1 MAVIIEATYSKK
13 LGLPQYSSHQYALTV
28 RTEVTDLSALAQT
41 SEDLY
46 ARLQHAVDSQILQ
59 TGFVPGNGSGNTATG
74 TTPPR
79 SQPADRPAGSN
90 SPNRPGD
97 DEAWNCSDK
106 QRDLILKL
114 VDEHHLDK
122 TQVESLAQQRFGAGV
137 RQLDKLQASALI
149 DELIETHGG
158 TGSGRGRG
166 QGNRRGYSRNAYA
179 GRGRQ

>member
-13 LGLPQYSSHQYALTV
+13 LGLPQYSSHNYALTV
-28 RTEVTDLSALAQT
+28 RTEVTDLSALAKT

-46 ARLQHAVDSQILQ
+46 IRLQNAVDSQIQQ
-59 TGFVPGNGSGNTATG
+59 TGFVPGSGTGNASTGAMPSRTQSTDRSASPGSSS
-74 TTPPR
+74 R
-79 SQPADRPAGSN
+79 S
-90 SPNRPGD
+90 GD

-166 QGNRRGYSRNAYA
+166 QGNRRGYGRNAFA